1 MPKSKDRG
9 TGTQMKTLK
18 FLDKHLEEFIM
29 VLLLSSIVVIM
40 LFQII
45 RRYIF
50 NDSLSWS
57 EEFCRYC
64 FIWMM
69 FVAFSYSARLG
80 SDLRVDALIGMLP
93 QGCRNIIEIINLILC
108 IMVAGFLFYHS
119 FGTVAGVMETGE
131 ASVALKL
138 PMQYVYA
145 ASVVGYGLGTVRYIQ
160 RLVLFILGLK
170 NPLLRRVWHDLSCCR
185 CFCCRHPDGIP
196 SGFDPHRCHCGP
208 RTH

>member
-1 MPKSKDRG
+1 
-9 TGTQMKTLK
+9 MKTLK

-108 IMVAGFLFYHS
+108 IMVAGVLFYHKKGDR
-119 FGTVAGVMETGE
+119 FMHAFWHFFVLAGAV
-131 ASVALKL
+131 LHYFCIL
-138 PMQYVYA
+138 FYVI
-145 ASVVGYGLGTVRYIQ
+145 G
-160 RLVLFILGLK
+160 
-170 NPLLRRVWHDLSCCR
+170 
-185 CFCCRHPDGIP
+185 
-196 SGFDPHRCHCGP
+196 
-208 RTH
+208 

>member
-1 MPKSKDRG
+1 
-9 TGTQMKTLK
+9 MKTLK

-80 SDLRVDALIGMLP
+80 SDLRVDALI
-93 QGCRNIIEIINLILC
+93 EIINLILC

-170 NPLLRRVWHDLSCCR
+170 KSPAEE
-185 CFCCRHPDGIP
+185 GMA
-196 SGFDPHRCHCGP
+196 
-208 RTH
+208 

>member
-1 MPKSKDRG
+1 
-9 TGTQMKTLK
+9 MKTLK

-40 LFQII
+40 L
-45 RRYIF
+45 
-50 NDSLSWS
+50 
-57 EEFCRYC
+57 
-64 FIWMM
+64 
-69 FVAFSYSARLG
+69 VAFSYSARLG

-170 NPLLRRVWHDLSCCR
+170 KSPAEE
-185 CFCCRHPDGIP
+185 GMA
-196 SGFDPHRCHCGP
+196 
-208 RTH
+208 

>member
-1 MPKSKDRG
+1 MPKSKDRE

-80 SDLRVDALIGMLP
+80 SDLRVDALISMLP

-119 FGTVAGVMETGE
+119 LSA
-131 ASVALKL
+131 
-138 PMQYVYA
+138 PWQ
-145 ASVVGYGLGTVRYIQ
+145 
-160 RLVLFILGLK
+160 VLWRPGK
-170 NPLLRRVWHDLSCCR
+170 PVLR
-185 CFCCRHPDGIP
+185 
-196 SGFDPHRCHCGP
+196 
-208 RTH
+208 

>member
-1 MPKSKDRG
+1 
-9 TGTQMKTLK
+9 MKTLK

-64 FIWMM
+64 YNWMR

-80 SDLRVDALIGMLP
+80 SDLRVDALISMLP

-170 NPLLRRVWHDLSCCR
+170 KSPAEE
-185 CFCCRHPDGIP
+185 GMA
-196 SGFDPHRCHCGP
+196 
-208 RTH
+208 

>member
-1 MPKSKDRG
+1 
-9 TGTQMKTLK
+9 MKTLK
-18 FLDKHLEEFIM
+18 FLDKHLEVFIM
-29 VLLLSSIVVIM
+29 VLLLSSFVVFM
-40 LFQII
+40 LFQFF

-80 SDLRVDALIGMLP
+80 SDLRVDALISMLP

-170 NPLLRRVWHDLSCCR
+170 KSPAEE
-185 CFCCRHPDGIP
+185 GMA
-196 SGFDPHRCHCGP
+196 
-208 RTH
+208 

>member
-1 MPKSKDRG
+1 
-9 TGTQMKTLK
+9 MKTLK

-108 IMVAGFLFYHS
+108 IMVAGFLFS
-119 FGTVAGVMETGE
+119 TLSA
-131 ASVALKL
+131 
-138 PMQYVYA
+138 PWQ
-145 ASVVGYGLGTVRYIQ
+145 
-160 RLVLFILGLK
+160 VLWRPGK
-170 NPLLRRVWHDLSCCR
+170 PVLR
-185 CFCCRHPDGIP
+185 
-196 SGFDPHRCHCGP
+196 
-208 RTH
+208 

>member
-1 MPKSKDRG
+1 
-9 TGTQMKTLK
+9 MKTLK

-119 FGTVAGVMETGE
+119 FGTVAFR
-131 ASVALKL
+131 LKK
-138 PMQYVYA
+138 P
-145 ASVVGYGLGTVRYIQ
+145 
-160 RLVLFILGLK
+160 VL
-170 NPLLRRVWHDLSCCR
+170 R
-185 CFCCRHPDGIP
+185 
-196 SGFDPHRCHCGP
+196 
-208 RTH
+208 

>member
-1 MPKSKDRG
+1 
-9 TGTQMKTLK
+9 MKTLK

-108 IMVAGFLFYHS
+108 IMVPVSCFTTLSA
-119 FGTVAGVMETGE
+119 
-131 ASVALKL
+131 
-138 PMQYVYA
+138 PWQ
-145 ASVVGYGLGTVRYIQ
+145 
-160 RLVLFILGLK
+160 VLWRPGK
-170 NPLLRRVWHDLSCCR
+170 PVLR
-185 CFCCRHPDGIP
+185 
-196 SGFDPHRCHCGP
+196 
-208 RTH
+208 

>member
-1 MPKSKDRG
+1 
-9 TGTQMKTLK
+9 MKTLK

-50 NDSLSWS
+50 NDSL
-57 EEFCRYC
+57 CRYC

-170 NPLLRRVWHDLSCCR
+170 KSPSLL
-185 CFCCRHPDGIP
+185 
-196 SGFDPHRCHCGP
+196 
-208 RTH
+208 

>member
-1 MPKSKDRG
+1 
-9 TGTQMKTLK
+9 MKTLK

-80 SDLRVDALIGMLP
+80 SDLRVDALISMLP

-119 FGTVAGVMETGE
+119 FGTVAGVMETGSQCCAE
-131 ASVALKL
+131 APHAVCLCRQRSRLRSWHGPL
-138 PMQYVYA
+138 YPA
-145 ASVVGYGLGTVRYIQ
+145 AGTVYS
-160 RLVLFILGLK
+160 GTEK
-170 NPLLRRVWHDLSCCR
+170 
-185 CFCCRHPDGIP
+185 IP
-196 SGFDPHRCHCGP
+196 C
-208 RTH
+208 

>member
-64 FIWMM
+64 FIWMCLSH
-69 FVAFSYSARLG
+69 FHTAHA
-80 SDLRVDALIGMLP
+80 
-93 QGCRNIIEIINLILC
+93 
-108 IMVAGFLFYHS
+108 
-119 FGTVAGVMETGE
+119 
-131 ASVALKL
+131 
-138 PMQYVYA
+138 
-145 ASVVGYGLGTVRYIQ
+145 
-160 RLVLFILGLK
+160 LVLT
-170 NPLLRRVWHDLSCCR
+170 
-185 CFCCRHPDGIP
+185 
-196 SGFDPHRCHCGP
+196 CG
-208 RTH
+208 

>member
-1 MPKSKDRG
+1 
-9 TGTQMKTLK
+9 MKTLK

-80 SDLRVDALIGMLP
+80 SDLRVDALISMLP

-119 FGTVAGVMETGE
+119 FGNRGRCYGDRGSQCCAE
-131 ASVALKL
+131 APHAVCLCRQRSRLRSWHGPL
-138 PMQYVYA
+138 YPA
-145 ASVVGYGLGTVRYIQ
+145 AGTVYS
-160 RLVLFILGLK
+160 GTEK
-170 NPLLRRVWHDLSCCR
+170 
-185 CFCCRHPDGIP
+185 IP
-196 SGFDPHRCHCGP
+196 C
-208 RTH
+208 

>member
-80 SDLRVDALIGMLP
+80 SDLRVDALISMLP

-108 IMVAGFLFYHS
+108 IMVAGFCSATRF
-119 FGTVAGVMETGE
+119 
-131 ASVALKL
+131 
-138 PMQYVYA
+138 
-145 ASVVGYGLGTVRYIQ
+145 
-160 RLVLFILGLK
+160 
-170 NPLLRRVWHDLSCCR
+170 LRNSDR
-185 CFCCRHPDGIP
+185 IIEKK
-196 SGFDPHRCHCGP
+196 
-208 RTH
+208 